1 MASSSARPI
10 FSITDLKSKQERK
23 ISLQVDHE
31 RGMFGVSSVGQV
43 SLPNCGIPRPL
54 DFSLRRRY

>member
-1 MASSSARPI
+1 MASSNARHNI
-10 FSITDLKSKQERK
+10 FHSRLKKQAGTK
-23 ISLQVDHE
+23 IPLQVDHE
-31 RGMFGVSSVGQV
+31 RRMFGVSPVGQV